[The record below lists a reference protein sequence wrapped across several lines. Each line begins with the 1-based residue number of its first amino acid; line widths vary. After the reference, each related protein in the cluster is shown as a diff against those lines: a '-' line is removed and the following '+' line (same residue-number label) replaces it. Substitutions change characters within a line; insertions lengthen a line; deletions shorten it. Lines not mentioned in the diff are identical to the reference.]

1 MESLWE
7 NKALLYA
14 LGGTGSF
21 IMVLALGWVPELDQQ
36 FGIVDFPPEVCSNKI
51 ITNIIIQLTSMNQKC
66 FIRLK

>member
-36 FGIVDFPPEVCSNKI
+36 FGIVDFPPEVCSNKKL
-51 ITNIIIQLTSMNQKC
+51 LTS
-66 FIRLK
+66 L